1 MGDLKVD
8 FAALSGASADISTG
22 ANQIQ
27 SQLDQ
32 MDSALQPLRADW
44 TGSASEAYQ
53 TAKTQWTQ
61 AITDMK
67 QLLAEIGAAVSSSN
81 DDYQAGERT
90 NTARW

>member
-8 FAALSGASADISTG
+8 FAALSGASADISAG

-27 SQLDQ
+27 NQLDQ

-67 QLLAEIGAAVSSSN
+67 QLLAEIGTAVSSSH
-81 DDYQAGERT
+81 DDYRAGEQK
-90 NTARW
+90 NTGRW

>member
-8 FAALSGASADISTG
+8 FGALSAASADITSG

-32 MDSALQPLRADW
+32 MDGSLQPLRADW

-61 AITDMK
+61 AIGDMK
-67 QLLAEIGAAVSSSN
+67 QLLADIGNAVSTSH
-81 DDYQAGERT
+81 DEYHAGEQR
-90 NTARW
+90 NTGRW

>member
-8 FAALSGASADISTG
+8 FGALSGASADITSG
-22 ANQIQ
+22 ANQLQ

-67 QLLAEIGAAVSSSN
+67 QLLAEIGTAVSTSH
-81 DDYQAGERT
+81 DDYQAGEQK

>member
-8 FAALSGASADISTG
+8 FGALSAASADITSG

-32 MDSALQPLRADW
+32 MDGSLQPLRADW

-61 AITDMK
+61 AIGDMK
-67 QLLAEIGAAVSSSN
+67 QLLADIGNAVSTSH
-81 DDYQAGERT
+81 DEYHAGEQK
-90 NTARW
+90 NTGRW

>member
-1 MGDLKVD
+1 MSDLKVD
-8 FAALSGASADISTG
+8 FGALSAASADINSG

-53 TAKTQWTQ
+53 SAKAQWTQ

-67 QLLAEIGAAVSSSN
+67 QLLADIGSAVSTSH
-81 DDYQAGERT
+81 DEYQAGEKQ